1 MSIDREDYFFF
12 FFQTQ
17 IVFDLTINEEISVE
31 DIKHCPVCGHKYDND
46 MDLEELGFGDPADYD
61 E

>member
-1 MSIDREDYFFF
+1 MSIDREDYFCDNC
-12 FFQTQ
+12 QTQ

-31 DIKHCPVCGHKYDND
+31 DIKHCPVCGSKYDSD
-46 MDLEELGFGDPADYD
+46 MDLGELGFGDPADYD

>member
-1 MSIDREDYFFF
+1 M
-12 FFQTQ
+12 
-17 IVFDLTINEEISVE
+17 VFDLTINEEISVE